1 MIRRWEASSPPHPLS
16 GAYLPRQERARTP
29 GTIAVLRQDILL
41 TPVLRRTSDL
51 TETRPTPTDIGT
63 GTAEIGGTGTEVGT
77 TSVAEIMIAI
87 GDVVVAEVEIE
98 DVAEAETEG
107 VTGVV
112 TETVTGIENLIEIGK
127 EKRSRSRSRS
137 RSPRHK
143 KSKKDKKERSDRE
156 DRESRDTPT
165 KVKEEPKDKE

>member
-107 VTGVV
+107 VTEVGTTSVA
-112 TETVTGIENLIEIGK
+112 EIMIAIG
-127 EKRSRSRSRS
+127 
-137 RSPRHK
+137 
-143 KSKKDKKERSDRE
+143 D
-156 DRESRDTPT
+156 
-165 KVKEEPKDKE
+165 

>member
-16 GAYLPRQERARTP
+16 GAFLPRQERVPTP

-51 TETRPTPTDIGT
+51 TQTRPTP
-63 GTAEIGGTGTEVGT
+63 AEIGGTGTEVGT

-98 DVAEAETEG
+98 DVAEAESEG

-127 EKRSRSRSRS
+127 LKRRKGQEVEVVQEVPVIRRVK
-137 RSPRHK
+137 RTRRKEVIVRIERAETLPPR
-143 KSKKDKKERSDRE
+143 
-156 DRESRDTPT
+156 
-165 KVKEEPKDKE
+165 